1 MTVPDDVSLVAMLH
15 KLKSDFEQQLPER
28 LGKIEL
34 ALESCREKPADA
46 EAVKVLLLL
55 LHSLGGTAGTFGFD
69 DLGAEAQNLEA
80 DIAILTGGS
89 SQEDVDEFAS
99 AVQRFT
105 KKFNCLRT
113 CSRSPEQQG

>member
-15 KLKSDFEQQLPER
+15 KLKIDFEQQLPER
-28 LGKIEL
+28 LGQIEL
-34 ALESCREKPADA
+34 ALESCKEKPADA

-69 DLGAEAQNLEA
+69 DLGTEAQNLEA
-80 DIAILTGGS
+80 DLATLTGDL
-89 SQEDVDEFAS
+89 SQEDVDEFAP

-105 KKFNCLRT
+105 KKFKYLRD
-113 CSRSPEQQG
+113 